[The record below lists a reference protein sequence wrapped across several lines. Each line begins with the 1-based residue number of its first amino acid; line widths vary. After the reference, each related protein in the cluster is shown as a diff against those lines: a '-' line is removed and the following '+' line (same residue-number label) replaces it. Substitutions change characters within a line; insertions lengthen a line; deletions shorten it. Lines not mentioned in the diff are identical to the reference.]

1 MNPRD
6 LKLLQLLGKEVI
18 EVVGNNFAALV
29 CCSELV
35 RNGISVRHVSN
46 SDLRLGGHFSGFR
59 FREKLIDLGMVLL
72 EPRFETRETD
82 IIMYEGQFGQQVNQF
97 NHAVFGW
104 LSSRAVSLNQ
114 IDVYSFFH
122 NKLIGDAI
130 IADDLTFLDLLPTFE
145 RQAIIQEITVRNLTS
160 KCHPRDKAVS
170 VQYKETN
177 LRDIYHEIYGPTFS
191 KYLLG
196 NLELLAGP
204 DGEKVVAQFHR
215 LLWAPLYYPENI
227 LNYLVS
233 GDSGLRE
240 LEFFTPSSGSVSQLI
255 EDLVEELR
263 MSPRYDSRTVPK
275 AEYAKVIADG
285 LRKES
290 TEAIVF
296 ADEKELHAE
305 HLNSL
310 RSDVAFVISEV
321 ATSVELVVHNLDTNF
336 QWYRATVRGQGLGV
350 VVVELG
356 KTSLDEPDDSLLLR
370 ASQCLQSIGVGA
382 LNEPMILRSQI
393 YFFSPQISSVF
404 QERHLKVQ
412 KLLNGNPDCYLTNE
426 TTGSFNNQ
434 VCLGLKSSQRILR
447 RLKNE

>member
-1 MNPRD
+1 MV
-6 LKLLQLLGKEVI
+6 EVI
-18 EVVGNNFAALV
+18 GNNFAALV

-35 RNGISVRHVSN
+35 RNGISVQHVSN
-46 SDLRLGGHFSGFR
+46 SDLRLGGHFSGLR

-72 EPRFETRETD
+72 EPRFERRETD
-82 IIMYEGQFGQQVNQF
+82 IAMYEGQFGQQVNQF

-114 IDVYSFFH
+114 IDVCSFFQ

-130 IADDLTFLDLLPTFE
+130 IADNLSFLDLLPTFE
-145 RQAIIQEITVRNLTS
+145 REVIIQEITVRNQTS
-160 KCHPRDKAVS
+160 KSHPRDKAIS
-170 VQYKETN
+170 VQYREKN
-177 LRDIYHEIYGPTFS
+177 LRDIYYEIYGPTFS

-196 NLELLAGP
+196 NLELLAGL

-233 GDSGLRE
+233 GDSGLKE
-240 LEFFTPSSGSVSQLI
+240 LDFFTPAGGSVSQLI
-255 EDLVEELR
+255 EDLLEELR
-263 MSPRYDSRTVPK
+263 MSLLYDLQTVP
-275 AEYAKVIADG
+275 EAKYSKIIEDV

-290 TEAIVF
+290 SEVMVF
-296 ADEKELHAE
+296 VDERELHTE

-310 RSDVAFVISEV
+310 RADVGFVISEV
-321 ATSVELVVHNLDTNF
+321 ATDIELVVHNLDTNC
-336 QWYRATVRGQGLGV
+336 QWYRATVRGQDLGV

-356 KTSLDEPDDSLLLR
+356 KISLDEPDASLLLR
-370 ASQCLQSIGVGA
+370 ASQCLQSIGVDA
-382 LNEPMILRSQI
+382 LNEPMVLRSKVNI
-393 YFFSPQISSVF
+393 FSPQTSSVF

-447 RLKNE
+447 RPKNE